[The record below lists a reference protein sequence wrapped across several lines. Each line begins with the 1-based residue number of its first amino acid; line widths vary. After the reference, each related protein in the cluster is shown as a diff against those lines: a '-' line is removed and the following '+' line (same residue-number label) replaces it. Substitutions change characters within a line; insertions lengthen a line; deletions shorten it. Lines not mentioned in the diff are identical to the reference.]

1 MEQLSIRQI
10 AAWAGGTYNG
20 PDMRVSGVAIDSRK
34 AGRGDLFLPLRGVLQ
49 DGHEFLG
56 EAFASG
62 ATAAM
67 VDRADVARAHQGLGN
82 AIVVVDDV
90 RTALADLAAHYR
102 RSLDLKVIGVTG
114 SNGKTTT
121 KEMLRVILG
130 PRAAVSPR
138 SYNNDLG
145 VPLTLLTANRNHRY
159 CVVEMGSNAPGE
171 IANLARI
178 AQPDVGIVLNV
189 GESHLQGLGDLD
201 GVAEEKRAL
210 VRSLGP
216 NGCAVLNWD
225 DPRVRAMM
233 TGTSC
238 FTLTFGS
245 WEEAD
250 MFATDIRTRGR
261 GLSFRAL
268 GRKRVALETYGVH
281 NVHNALAAATAAMW
295 CGVHS
300 CDAFERL
307 EAFRPVEMRMA
318 VEDIG
323 RVRMINDAYNA
334 NPRSVESAILE
345 MGVRGGGRR
354 IAVLGDMLELGSQA
368 AELHAR
374 IGRAVAASR
383 VDVLWAVGPL
393 SEETARAARAA
404 GLRNV
409 HWSEDVPSALEQMPI
424 EPKSGDVML
433 FKASRGVRIE
443 RVYDAVKECVT
454 ACVTGRRASRPQA
467 RPTSEPKSDA
477 ANRIGTPNTIDAVES

>member
-10 AAWAGGTYNG
+10 AAWTGGTYDG

-34 AGRGDLFLPLRGVLQ
+34 ARRGDLFLPLRGALH

-62 ATAAM
+62 ATAAP
-67 VDRADVARAHQGLGN
+67 VDRADAARAHRGLGN
-82 AIVVVDDV
+82 AIVLVDDV
-90 RTALADLAAHYR
+90 RRALAAMATRYR
-102 RSLDLKVIGVTG
+102 ASLDLKVIGVTG

-121 KEMLRVILG
+121 KEMLRLIFG
-130 PRAAVSPR
+130 AQAAVSPR

-145 VPLTLLTANRNHRY
+145 VPLTLLTANRNHRI

-171 IANLARI
+171 IAALARI
-178 AQPDVGIVLNV
+178 AQPDVGVVLNV

-210 VRSLGP
+210 VRSLAP
-216 NGCAVLNWD
+216 DGCAVLNWD

-233 TGTSC
+233 RGTTC
-238 FTLTFGS
+238 YTLTFGS
-245 WEEAD
+245 WREAD
-250 MFATDIRTRGR
+250 LFATDIRTRGR
-261 GLSFRAL
+261 GLSFRPL
-268 GRKRVALETYGVH
+268 DRWRIEMGTYGVH
-281 NVHNALAAATAAMW
+281 NVHNALAAAAAATW
-295 CGVHS
+295 CGVHV
-300 CDAFERL
+300 CEAFESL
-307 EAFRPVEMRMA
+307 KKFRPVDMRMA

-323 RVRMINDAYNA
+323 RIRLVNDAYNA

-354 IAVLGDMLELGSQA
+354 IAVLGDMLELGPQA
-368 AELHAR
+368 ADLHAR
-374 IGRAVAASR
+374 IGRAVAASS

-404 GLRNV
+404 GLREV
-409 HWSEDVPSALEQMPI
+409 HWSEDVPTALQQMPFDAQ
-424 EPKSGDVML
+424 SGDVVL

-443 RVYDAVKECVT
+443 RVYDAVKTRIVEHR
-454 ACVTGRRASRPQA
+454 ARRQQA
-467 RPTSEPKSDA
+467 APKSSA
-477 ANRIGTPNTIDAVES
+477 GRSARAPKAPNAIES